1 MQIIQII
8 SDSIQQLC
16 VHRETWQAEKATL
29 GEMTQSLQ
37 AEKKTLVDQLVTVTA
52 AYDDD
57 KGKAL
62 RYYNTMNKQMET
74 LNKKYKAT
82 KRELRQL
89 QKQHSSAC
97 NDTIDTSVLVTPNN
111 SSRLSTTE
119 PVTEA
124 VVSSAIL
131 QEAVSFSTF
140 MSQQLRDLQ
149 QSVIP
154 SYAQQVHVLTQ
165 TCTQQQRELMTLG
178 AVNSKLQADFASETD
193 ARVRLEGELQQ
204 VKAEKDSQSES
215 FKHSEAKFEVALK
228 ELNEKL
234 AEKVRELIRCEIRA
248 AELQI
253 IIDLNNVVVKT
264 GSTASTT
271 RRKPAVRF
279 DSSAKTQEPPET
291 SQQQQQR
298 SGTDVNHVST
308 GVTKVPPAVVRAI
321 LETTHDKDMKIQH
334 LNEVIKEL
342 HNDKHALT
350 RSITKLRGENQ
361 KLATENKYLDSQ
373 LDEAAEELNNLQ
385 EKLELSQHKLAT
397 AQQQL
402 KATLNSKQSYLPP
415 SQPQSQ
421 SHASMPVVSQQHPQS
436 QQQPSQAPS
445 QSLQPLKDQ
454 IQRLTIELQEQKRVR
469 ETLTSEKEA
478 ATDRQVELT
487 KQLEQRHAEMLVLVD
502 ERTELQAEKLGL
514 LTEQTQL
521 QVFVQTLKEENEQLK
536 SDNKLLS
543 ADKSAITESVEYRL
557 HEATESRFLHDLRE
571 TLLQRT
577 FRESAV
583 QAATPRAV
591 QSPSASFS
599 FASLSGKGSGPGSGS
614 GSADRVTPHGKR
626 SSEGRSSG
634 TSGSTP
640 RGSFLFTSSKNAG
653 TSGKASNAASSSG
666 KASSVVTHSFSRG
679 NLMDAFDFAGDATT
693 GTDGGIDVDTEA
705 LQEAVAEAEAE
716 LQAVKTDSAQ
726 KLQLYTIMS
735 EEATFREE
743 KTKSELLAAQ
753 TKLTET
759 QTALASAQSRI
770 AEADTQLEGLK
781 LEMGEADRQLQ
792 DVRAELLQAETA
804 LTATKDELATRQS
817 ELDEANGRLAQ
828 TDLELQQ
835 LQSNLADANQKA
847 ETCRIEAV
855 EAAEMSALLRTQL
868 LDELSELKAT
878 QTIVNNKLMDTE
890 STCEQLRTELRLLR
904 EEAVANKTLSFEE
917 KNRHGELIDSAHDQ
931 LGSTKQQL
939 SEATILIAALKQQA
953 LQAETDGATLS
964 TLQLA
969 NAQLVQEK
977 SALGVNVDTLNTECT
992 QLQVVIEGLK
1002 EEIQQLQLLNTQLT
1016 TVNSKQQA
1024 ELADLLAE
1032 NAQIS
1037 QKLDASH
1044 SQRHY
1049 HQQQLLAMDTHIA
1062 AEMELRSENMLL
1074 LTVLDA
1080 LRNEFTQLREQTSCF
1095 LAAAAADVS
1104 TTQHQEQEL
1113 SQSAVFN
1120 LATDEK
1126 EPSPPKEHTLDT
1138 QKVPL
1143 SDERMDSHTN
1153 FMSRHSSEPRVPVA
1167 GVQSELLHE
1176 LETKVHSLRDRSVP
1190 RQPTR
1195 APALDGAP
1203 LQHDVRSSGS
1213 LSAPPDDTTPNTM
1226 NTTTQRPRE
1235 KLEVSSERAN
1245 PSMALIPP
1253 TATITELAEEAG
1265 EGQTDEGNQLAAAAP
1280 LPDST
1285 AGASQSLISATEGAS
1300 GSVPITSKSSKDV
1313 EVAAAKDDE
1322 SITQETNS
1330 TQPQSSSNRRFNRKT
1345 RDTQNGGNVQI
1356 KAGRQSAAAGPDQN
1370 RDSGASEPSRTELLE
1385 LAKDTPPETDL
1396 IPIAATEDSL
1406 IQETT
1411 VSRLL
1416 NTSHLNSSKA
1426 EGYSME
1432 KLDINDSI
1440 ATASEPV
1447 VLVSTDIS
1455 GFGRLEASVK
1465 VETVEADVAPVAAAD
1480 NPWIQASVSSPLS
1493 RQILEA
1499 PTVEMTQISHENQP
1513 AVAGPEKTS
1522 DDTATPGRARV
1533 QLVTDVG
1540 VAEDLMPVAPTEDRS
1555 LDQEPPLNQSP
1566 RNNRTARKQAKKKAA
1581 ASMKAVSGDGN
1592 QSATAN
1598 LDQKKSNVAA
1608 TVESG
1613 TSAPMNITGP
1623 SDIRAAK
1630 EAGIV
1635 DDEIP
1640 VATAME
1646 DSFVLETSALRS
1658 PQSTVSSRREVARPE
1673 ESAGAS
1679 RGHWPTADEQ
1689 VPDNSTSEHMGLEE
1703 LPSPVRAVGT
1713 ASGAKFDSSVFTE
1726 QSSAENVV
1734 ELPRLDLDSSFQAN
1748 ADDSQLVKHLSHG
1761 QQKLTFSLVQDDS
1774 SFFDDD
1780 EDFSRLETQQ
1790 PKLSASNDASM
1801 EDSRVDSVE
1810 AVKIDS
1816 TNASEV
1822 SGFHHALSGIQ
1833 RRFVSGSSDDSMDS
1847 VRSMESVDN
1856 EYSGA
1861 VNVGG
1866 FFDRFKVYK
1875 GDNGGAENG
1884 GDNGDAAADGRPLT
1898 SDVVF
1903 GTNALDQRSG
1913 AGRGSTKGDSDVSS
1927 GSLSARSSGGGA
1939 GGGAKKKLTRTRSH
1953 KHSFTVHTDT
1963 SHAAAGS
1970 SSAASTLVA
1979 PPSAASTGSGVAGDG
1994 GSGGAGGGGPRRIA
2008 KNAQDLARIVEAER
2022 KK

>member
-16 VHRETWQAEKATL
+16 VHREAWHAEKATL

-37 AEKKTLVDQLVTVTA
+37 AEKQTLVDQLVTVTA

-74 LNKKYKAT
+74 LHEKYKAT

-178 AVNSKLQADFASETD
+178 EVNSKLQADFASETD
-193 ARVRLEGELQQ
+193 ARVRLESELQQ

-253 IIDLNNVVVKT
+253 IIDLNNVVVRT

-271 RRKPAVRF
+271 RRKPTVRF
-279 DSSAKTQEPPET
+279 DSSTKTQEPPET
-291 SQQQQQR
+291 PEQQQQW
-298 SGTDVNHVST
+298 SGNGVNHVST
-308 GVTKVPPAVVRAI
+308 GSTKVPPAVVRAI

-350 RSITKLRGENQ
+350 RTITKLRGENQ

-385 EKLELSQHKLAT
+385 EKLELSQHKLTT

-436 QQQPSQAPS
+436 QQQPSQASS

-454 IQRLTIELQEQKRVR
+454 IQRLTIELQEQKRVC
-469 ETLTSEKEA
+469 ETLTSEKVA
-478 ATDRQVELT
+478 AIDRQAELT

-521 QVFVQTLKEENEQLK
+521 QAFVQTLKEENEQLK

-577 FRESAV
+577 FSESAV

-599 FASLSGKGSGPGSGS
+599 FASLSGKGSGPGSGA
-614 GSADRVTPHGKR
+614 GVADRVTPHGKR

-705 LQEAVAEAEAE
+705 LQEAVAEAQAE
-716 LQAVKTDSAQ
+716 LQAVKMDSAQ

-743 KTKSELLAAQ
+743 QTKSELLAAQ

-781 LEMGEADRQLQ
+781 LEMGETNRQLQ

-804 LTATKDELATRQS
+804 LTAAKDELATRQS

-828 TDLELQQ
+828 TDIELQQ

-868 LDELSELKAT
+868 LDELSELKAA
-878 QTIVNNKLMDTE
+878 QTLGNKELTDAQ
-890 STCEQLRTELRLLR
+890 STCDQLRAELSLLR
-904 EEAVANKTLSFEE
+904 EEAVASKTLSFEE
-917 KNRHGELIDSAHDQ
+917 KYQHGELIDSAHDQ

-939 SEATILIAALKQQA
+939 SEATILIAALKQQV
-953 LQAETDGATLS
+953 LQAETDGATLC

-1002 EEIQQLQLLNTQLT
+1002 EEIQQQQLLNTQLT
-1016 TVNSKQQA
+1016 TVNGKQQA

-1080 LRNEFTQLREQTSCF
+1080 LRNEFAQLREQTSCF
-1095 LAAAAADVS
+1095 VADADVS
-1104 TTQHQEQEL
+1104 TVRHREEEL
-1113 SQSAVFN
+1113 SQNAVFH
-1120 LATDEK
+1120 LETDEK
-1126 EPSPPKEHTLDT
+1126 EPNPPKEQTSDT
-1138 QKVPL
+1138 QKVPI
-1143 SDERMDSHTN
+1143 SDERMDSHIN
-1153 FMSRHSSEPRVPVA
+1153 YMSRHSSEPRVPVA

-1176 LETKVHSLRDRSVP
+1176 LETKVHSFRDRSVP

-1195 APALDGAP
+1195 APALDGAS
-1203 LQHDVRSSGS
+1203 LQHAVRSSGS

-1226 NTTTQRPRE
+1226 NSTTQLPSE
-1235 KLEVSSERAN
+1235 KLEGSSERAN

-1253 TATITELAEEAG
+1253 TATMTELAEEAG
-1265 EGQTDEGNQLAAAAP
+1265 EGQPDEANPLATAAP
-1280 LPDST
+1280 LRDST
-1285 AGASQSLISATEGAS
+1285 VEASQSLISASEGAN
-1300 GSVPITSKSSKDV
+1300 GSVSATSKSSKGV
-1313 EVAAAKDDE
+1313 EVAEAKEDGN
-1322 SITQETNS
+1322 ITQETTS
-1330 TQPQSSSNRRFNRKT
+1330 TQPQPSSSKRFNRKAS
-1345 RDTQNGGNVQI
+1345 DTQNGGNVEI
-1356 KAGRQSAAAGPDQN
+1356 KAGSQSTAAVPDQN
-1370 RDSGASEPSRTELLE
+1370 RDSGASEPSRTVFSEPV
-1385 LAKDTPPETDL
+1385 KDTPHEEDL
-1396 IPIAATEDSL
+1396 IPIADSL

-1411 VSRLL
+1411 AGRLL
-1416 NTSHLNSSKA
+1416 DASPLSSSKA
-1426 EGYSME
+1426 DGYSVQE
-1432 KLDINDSI
+1432 VDISDSI
-1440 ATASEPV
+1440 ASASEPV
-1447 VLVSTDIS
+1447 VLGSTDIS

-1465 VETVEADVAPVAAAD
+1465 AVTVEADVAPVAAAD
-1480 NPWIQASVSSPLS
+1480 IPWVQATVSSPPS

-1499 PTVEMTQISHENQP
+1499 PTVETTQISHENQP

-1522 DDTATPGRARV
+1522 DDTATPGRARA

-1555 LDQEPPLNQSP
+1555 LDQEPSLNQSP

-1598 LDQKKSNVAA
+1598 LDQKNSSVAT
-1608 TVESG
+1608 TVEPG
-1613 TSAPMNITGP
+1613 TSAPTSITRP
-1623 SDIRAAK
+1623 SDIQAAK
-1630 EAGIV
+1630 EAGIM

-1640 VATAME
+1640 VAGAME
-1646 DSFVLETSALRS
+1646 DSFVLETSALRL
-1658 PQSTVSSRREVARPE
+1658 PQSTVSSRSEVARPE

-1689 VPDNSTSEHMGLEE
+1689 VPDNSTSVRMGLEE

-1713 ASGAKFDSSVFTE
+1713 DSGAKFDSSVFTE

-1734 ELPRLDLDSSFQAN
+1734 EVPRLDLDSSFQAD

-1761 QQKLTFSLVQDDS
+1761 QQKLTFPLVQDDS

-1780 EDFSRLETQQ
+1780 EDFTRFATSQ
-1790 PKLSASNDASM
+1790 PELSASNDASM
-1801 EDSRVDSVE
+1801 EDSRVDTVE
-1810 AVKIDS
+1810 VVKIDS

-1822 SGFHHALSGIQ
+1822 SGFHHALSGLQ

-1847 VRSMESVDN
+1847 VRSLESVDN

-1884 GDNGDAAADGRPLT
+1884 GDNGDAAADGGSLT
-1898 SDVVF
+1898 TDVVF
-1903 GTNALDQRSG
+1903 GTNAVDQRSG
-1913 AGRGSTKGDSDVSS
+1913 GGRGSTKVDSDVTS

-1963 SHAAAGS
+1963 SHAAAGT

-1979 PPSAASTGSGVAGDG
+1979 PPSAASTGSGAAGDG
-1994 GSGGAGGGGPRRIA
+1994 GSGGAGGGGQRRIA